1 MGTLTNFQIA
11 LLWETLPEPERTPLR
26 TLITT
31 IVGYPC
37 KIACVPNNESVDIIV
52 FSEKKR
58 KETDWIEI
66 QPTGAIGAIYDL
78 YEKYGVSDEAA
89 QRIDD
94 ICDEYNEENEVEF
107 QEDSE
112 GDSEEED
119 EEGEGGEGEG
129 EDRDGGE
136 GEDAEKRP

>member
-37 KIACVPNNESVDIIV
+37 RIACVPNNESVDIIV

-66 QPTGAIGAIYDL
+66 QPNGAIGAIYDL
-78 YEKYGVSDEAA
+78 YEKYGVSDEVA

-94 ICDEYNEENEVEF
+94 KCDEYNEENEVEF
-107 QEDSE
+107 QEDTETE
-112 GDSEEED
+112 GDDEDEDGD
-119 EEGEGGEGEG
+119 EEGDKGEE
-129 EDRDGGE
+129 EE
-136 GEDAEKRP
+136 Q

>member
-66 QPTGAIGAIYDL
+66 QPNGAIGAIYDL
-78 YEKYGVSDEAA
+78 YEKYGVSDEVA
-89 QRIDD
+89 QHIDD
-94 ICDEYNEENEVEF
+94 KCDEYNEEHEVEF
-107 QEDSE
+107 QEDTETE
-112 GDSEEED
+112 GDDEDCEEGD
-119 EEGEGGEGEG
+119 EEGDKGEE
-129 EDRDGGE
+129 EE
-136 GEDAEKRP
+136 Q